1 MKSNGV
7 VEMVQRGNSESALK
21 ELKKEGKLLCL
32 LSINLNSHMTH
43 LV

>member
-21 ELKKEGKLLCL
+21 ELKKKEHYFIC
-32 LSINLNSHMTH
+32 
-43 LV
+43 